1 MISADRPFGILLYPY
16 FEKAYEA
23 VVGSPA
29 SSFKFLSED
38 TPFSTDKQTYGAC
51 VTYLF
56 IVLSFK
62 YLMRNQKPFSLTLLF
77 RIHNLILTV
86 VSIAL
91 FLLISEQFIP
101 LILNQGFFYSV
112 CSKHVWNQKIELL
125 FYLNF
130 LSKFM
135 ELADTMFMIARK
147 KAFGKFFFDS
157 KLTL

>member
-29 SSFKFLSED
+29 SSFKFVSKD

-51 VTYLF
+51 LTYL
-56 IVLSFK
+56 IVVLSFR

-77 RIHNLILTV
+77 RIHNLILTFI
-86 VSIAL
+86 SLAL

-101 LILNQGFFYSV
+101 PNPQS
-112 CSKHVWNQKIELL
+112 WLL
-125 FYLNF
+125 L
-130 LSKFM
+130 LSLQR
-135 ELADTMFMIARK
+135 ECLEPED
-147 KAFGKFFFDS
+147 
-157 KLTL
+157 